1 METTPHDPF
10 QPPKASLEVPVD
22 KGPRPKRVKA
32 AALLIATA
40 AVLSFI
46 VNAAMWTGLV
56 RFPNSPQG
64 TLADIVSALV
74 TLTLLGFLAW
84 KIHAGRNW
92 ARLLF
97 SVLVALGVLGF
108 AISLPFAPELMKTI
122 PTSLWVTSTIQ
133 TGLQVAALF
142 LVFTGDASPWF
153 RKT

>member
-10 QPPKASLEVPVD
+10 QPPKAPLEVPVD
-22 KGPRPKRVKA
+22 KGPRPKRVKTG
-32 AALLIATA
+32 ALLIATA

-46 VNAAMWTGLV
+46 VNAAMWAGLV

-64 TLADIVSALV
+64 TLTDIVSALV

-84 KIHAGRNW
+84 KIYAGRNW

-97 SVLVALGVLGF
+97 SVLVVLGVLGF
-108 AISLPFAPELMKTI
+108 VISVPFAPELMKTI
-122 PTSLWVTSTIQ
+122 PPSLWVTSTIQ
-133 TGLQVAALF
+133 TGLQVVALF
-142 LVFTGDASPWF
+142 LVFTGDAPPWF